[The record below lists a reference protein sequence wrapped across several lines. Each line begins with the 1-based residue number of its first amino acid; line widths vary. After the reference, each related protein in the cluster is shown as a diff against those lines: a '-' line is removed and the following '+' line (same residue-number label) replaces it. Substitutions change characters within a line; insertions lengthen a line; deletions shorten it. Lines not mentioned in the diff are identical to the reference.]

1 MRYLALAV
9 DFDGTL
15 AHDGIVGAEVIA
27 ALERL
32 AATGRKLILVTGREL
47 DQLLGIFPQ
56 IALFD
61 RVVAENGALLYR
73 PGSRERQLLTT
84 GPTELFVAELRRRGV
99 SPLSVGNSIVATVE
113 PNEIIVLETIRDLGL
128 ELQVTFNKGAVMILP
143 AGVTKASGL
152 LTALVELNLSRH
164 NVVAIGDGE
173 NDHALLETAEY
184 SAAVANA
191 LPLLREKA
199 DRVTSRTHG
208 EGVIELIDDLISTDL
223 AAAPT
228 RRPRTVV
235 LGSDERGAEISVPAA
250 GALLLIAGDN
260 VVEKWALAAGIL
272 ERLCVQGYQFCVIDS
287 GGVYKELRGAV
298 KFGDARRSPGASEVL
313 TALEKPDVSTVVD
326 LSALSADER
335 PAFCTNLL
343 GRLRE
348 LRARSGRPHWILVD
362 EIRHL
367 VPANSPGAAQDLD
380 AMIYVTAKPDS
391 VAPSTLRDITMAAM
405 FGAAPANAIQALC
418 QACEVPVPL
427 STRGGLAR
435 GQALWWTR
443 DGHSLRVLN
452 VASSQTA
459 KVSAERAA
467 HA

>member
-1 MRYLALAV
+1 LRYLALAV

-56 IALFD
+56 ITLFD

-99 SPLSVGNSIVATVE
+99 SPLAVGNSIVATVE
-113 PNEIIVLETIRDLGL
+113 PNEIIVLETISDLGL

-152 LTALVELNLSRH
+152 LTALAELNLSRH

-228 RRPRTVV
+228 RRPR
-235 LGSDERGAEISVPAA
+235 
-250 GALLLIAGDN
+250 
-260 VVEKWALAAGIL
+260 
-272 ERLCVQGYQFCVIDS
+272 S
-287 GGVYKELRGAV
+287 G
-298 KFGDARRSPGASEVL
+298 
-313 TALEKPDVSTVVD
+313 
-326 LSALSADER
+326 
-335 PAFCTNLL
+335 
-343 GRLRE
+343 
-348 LRARSGRPHWILVD
+348 
-362 EIRHL
+362 
-367 VPANSPGAAQDLD
+367 
-380 AMIYVTAKPDS
+380 
-391 VAPSTLRDITMAAM
+391 
-405 FGAAPANAIQALC
+405 
-418 QACEVPVPL
+418 
-427 STRGGLAR
+427 
-435 GQALWWTR
+435 
-443 DGHSLRVLN
+443 
-452 VASSQTA
+452 
-459 KVSAERAA
+459 
-467 HA
+467 